1 MMCDPV
7 KVSAY
12 ADGELPAQQA
22 AAAEAHLAG
31 CASCRARLDDIRA
44 LSAALRG
51 QAFDVALPSG
61 LDIKIK
67 RAVASAEVPAND
79 WKPRAWLGIGGV
91 AAAVAAVFM
100 ILSQPSAL
108 VRDLVR
114 NHAAGA
120 PVVALNQPLH
130 PWFQS
135 KLGFSPPVLTKADGC
150 DLVGARLD
158 TAGKKQ
164 MSTLSYTCEGHRVD
178 FYAWADPGRDA
189 SAPAVT
195 PRAVNSAGYSVVAWK
210 RGRLDCYAVSD
221 LDRPRLLR
229 LARYI
234 EDHAAEG

>member
-12 ADGELPAQQA
+12 ADGELSAHEA
-22 AAAEAHLAG
+22 AAVEAHIET
-31 CASCRARLDDIRA
+31 CAACRARLADIRA

-51 QAFDVALPSG
+51 GALDVALPPG
-61 LDIKIK
+61 LDLKIK
-67 RAVASAEVPAND
+67 RAVAVAEVPAND
-79 WKPRAWLGIGGV
+79 WKQRAWLGIGGV
-91 AAAVAAVFM
+91 AAAVAVVFM
-100 ILSQPSAL
+100 VMSQPSPL

-114 NHAAGA
+114 DHAAG

-135 KLGFSPPVLTKADGC
+135 QLGFSPPVLTKADGC
-150 DLVGARLD
+150 DLVGGRLG

-164 MSTLSYTCEGHRVD
+164 MSALSYSCEGHRVD

-195 PRAVNSAGYSVVAWK
+195 PHAVNSAGYQVVAWK

-234 EDHAAEG
+234 EAHAAEG